1 MAGGYDMY
9 ICPVRSLP
17 AGLGAPHIVPRRAPS
32 FWRRRPFR
40 ASMFPDALDPRSLV
54 AAAIDPDQIAAF
66 ARKIKWIEDS
76 RQ

>member
-1 MAGGYDMY
+1 
-9 ICPVRSLP
+9 
-17 AGLGAPHIVPRRAPS
+17 
-32 FWRRRPFR
+32 
-40 ASMFPDALDPRSLV
+40 MFPDGLDPRSLV